1 MVSLGTITGASPLNA
16 DDTTYLTSND
26 QPANQTATNALNNM
40 PSDFATMNSL
50 SYSIIARLRDAP
62 PSGPDTYTL
71 EWAIVNASQTQVLAG
86 ASATYATRFQ
96 GPTTITTNSD
106 QTIGSPTAFSYVDQT
121 ANKTAW
127 DGALIEFRF
136 NTSSQNMGPDANAI
150 QVDYFQITGDYDA
163 AAPSVTATPSGT
175 GTPAFSRKLTAGRAL
190 SVSGTGT
197 SSLTTLRAPRVWLNS
212 TQTLSGATAM
222 QVTAWS
228 DTSITF
234 TDPSGA
240 PTGSLFLGVENMQDG
255 GGEANTGWIAVT
267 VNNANNRNLV
277 ANITTANATIT
288 SEADALLAL
297 QSAITTGDAT
307 VTSAATVDLTATS
320 AITTGDA
327 TTTIDTD
334 ALLDIT
340 SAITT
345 EDATLASSAGVPAV
359 LYAAIIT
366 DGATVASTAE
376 VDLALTSAITTADAT
391 VTSAG
396 TVDLEATSA
405 ITTAD
410 ATLASAAAVDLV
422 ITSAITTADAT
433 LVSTANSQAPPVE
446 LTAAITTADATL
458 ASAATVD
465 LELTS
470 AITTDDAT
478 LASVAEAALEVTSA
492 ITADDA
498 TLAANTAVDLEL
510 TSAITTAPATLVST
524 AEVTAAATNA
534 TVDITT
540 ADATLAS
547 DADALLELASA
558 ITADDVAISS
568 VGTVDLDI
576 TLNITTAPAAL
587 ASVAAVDLTASVGLT
602 TDPATI
608 VSEAVVV
615 SGSIALT
622 AAITTDDATL
632 VATADDQEPAQPG
645 GGGGFGWNRKD
656 WQKAFEEWMNPKR
669 RRGPRRRAK
678 IRVRL
683 DDAGMSGKFTR
694 SHQAAKARA
703 TVRCQ
708 DAGMGATGTTDW
720 SAIIALEDEE
730 FDLWF

>member
-1 MVSLGTITGASPLNA
+1 MATWTITVPARSGVGETGSERVSITPPGDFDGATINSVTLQGTPTVSSDQGGT
-16 DDTTYLTSND
+16 DDVLLARWAVQTSSFTDTYGTTG
-26 QPANQTATNALNNM
+26 
-40 PSDFATMNSL
+40 SDEG
-50 SYSIIARLRDAP
+50 SICWARLADTAP
-62 PSGPDTYTL
+62 
-71 EWAIVNASQTQVLAG
+71 
-86 ASATYATRFQ
+86 ASADVTSGSATSPA
-96 GPTTITTNSD
+96 PTTAVAANWDNIYWQMFYTQNGMPNNETMTWSAF
-106 QTIGSPTAFSYVDQT
+106 TID
-121 ANKTAW
+121 
-127 DGALIEFRF
+127 
-136 NTSSQNMGPDANAI
+136 
-150 QVDYFQITGDYDA
+150 VDYTP
-163 AAPSVTATPSGT
+163 AAPTVTATPSGT
-175 GTPAFSRKLTAGRAL
+175 GTSVLTKKLTAKRSL

-212 TQTLSGATAM
+212 TQSLSGATAM
-222 QVTAWS
+222 TVTAWS

-234 TDPSGA
+234 TDPAGA

-334 ALLDIT
+334 VLLDIT
-340 SAITT
+340 SAITAEGAT
-345 EDATLASSAGVPAV
+345 VDSVATLQDPPRELTAD
-359 LYAAIIT
+359 IT
-366 DGATVASTAE
+366 TDAATVASAAT
-376 VDLALTSAITTADAT
+376 VDLALTSAITTDDAT
-391 VTSAG
+391 VTSAAA
-396 TVDLEATSA
+396 VESHVTSD

-433 LVSTANSQAPPVE
+433 LVSTANSLSPPAE
-446 LTAAITTADATL
+446 LTSAITTADATL
-458 ASAATVD
+458 SSAATVD

-470 AITTDDAT
+470 AITAEDAT
-478 LASVAEAALEVTSA
+478 LASVAEAALEATSA
-492 ITADDA
+492 ITAEDA
-498 TLAANTAVDLEL
+498 TLASSAAVDLEL
-510 TSAITTAPATLVST
+510 TSAITTADATLFSEASV
-524 AEVTAAATNA
+524 ADVIALA

-540 ADATLAS
+540 EDAT
-547 DADALLELASA
+547 
-558 ITADDVAISS
+558 VAA
-568 VGTVDLDI
+568 VAEAGLDI
-576 TLNITTAPAAL
+576 TLNVTTAPATL

-615 SGSIALT
+615 SGSIELT
-622 AAITTDDATL
+622 SAITTDDATL

-678 IRVRL
+678 IRARL

-703 TVRCQ
+703 RVRCQ